1 MYCDLGIMVA
11 IFKMNGFLVWYCW
24 GVKLLNRE
32 SIDMTKSDIVDIISS
47 SVGLTKVET
56 EAVVNGFMET
66 VIDAMKR
73 GENIELRGF
82 GSFKV
87 VQRAQRVARNPKT
100 NVEVIVP
107 EQYVPVLKISKD
119 FKIAVNKSLSAKK
132 DV

>member
-1 MYCDLGIMVA
+1 
-11 IFKMNGFLVWYCW
+11 
-24 GVKLLNRE
+24 
-32 SIDMTKSDIVDIISS
+32 MTKADIVDVISS

-73 GENIELRGF
+73 GETIELRGF

-87 VQRAQRVARNPKT
+87 VKRAQRVARNPKT

-107 EQYVPVLKISKD
+107 EQFAPVLKMSKD
-119 FKIAVNKSLSAKK
+119 FKESVNKAMS
-132 DV
+132 VEI

>member
-1 MYCDLGIMVA
+1 
-11 IFKMNGFLVWYCW
+11 
-24 GVKLLNRE
+24 
-32 SIDMTKSDIVDIISS
+32 MTKADIVDIISS

-73 GENIELRGF
+73 GETIELRGF

-87 VQRAQRVARNPKT
+87 VKRAQRVARNPKT

-107 EQYVPVLKISKD
+107 EQFAPVLKMSKD
-119 FKIAVNKSLSAKK
+119 FKEAVNESMAEKI
-132 DV
+132 

>member
-1 MYCDLGIMVA
+1 
-11 IFKMNGFLVWYCW
+11 
-24 GVKLLNRE
+24 
-32 SIDMTKSDIVDIISS
+32 MTKADIVDIISS

-73 GENIELRGF
+73 GDNIELRGF

-87 VQRAQRVARNPKT
+87 VKRAQRVARNPKT

-107 EQYVPVLKISKD
+107 EQFAPVLKVSKE
-119 FKIAVNKSLSAKK
+119 FKEAVNTSMSGKN
-132 DV
+132 

>member
-1 MYCDLGIMVA
+1 
-11 IFKMNGFLVWYCW
+11 
-24 GVKLLNRE
+24 
-32 SIDMTKSDIVDIISS
+32 MTKADIVDIIST

-87 VQRAQRVARNPKT
+87 VKRAQRVARNPKT

-107 EQYVPVLKISKD
+107 EQFVPVLKISKD
-119 FKIAVNKSLSAKK
+119 FKDSVNDSMIVKI
-132 DV
+132 